1 MSTQRPPSK
10 PVLIRPLPP
19 QAPESRWSVLSRT
32 VPAWIVLLLLPLLAI
47 LAGGVLAL
55 AAAP

>member
-1 MSTQRPPSK
+1 MSTQRNPSK

-32 VPAWIVLLLLPLLAI
+32 VPAWMVLSLLPVLAI
-47 LAGGVLAL
+47 LAGSILAQV
-55 AAAP
+55 AAP

>member
-1 MSTQRPPSK
+1 MSTYREPSK

-32 VPAWIVLLLLPLLAI
+32 VPAWIVLALLPVAAVF
-47 LAGGVLAL
+47 AGGAL
-55 AAAP
+55 ATISMP

>member
-1 MSTQRPPSK
+1 MSMPRDPSK

-19 QAPESRWSVLSRT
+19 QAPESRWSMLSKT
-32 VPAWIVLLLLPLLAI
+32 VPAWIVLSLLPLLAI